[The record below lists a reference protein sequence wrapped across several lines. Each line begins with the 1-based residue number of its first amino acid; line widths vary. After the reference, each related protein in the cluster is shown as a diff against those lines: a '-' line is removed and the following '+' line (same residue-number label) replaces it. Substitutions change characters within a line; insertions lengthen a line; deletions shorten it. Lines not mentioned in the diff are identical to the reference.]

1 MYDLATLL
9 GLTTDLYNITGLLG
23 LIANDL
29 RQWLKNDGVRRGYF
43 SHCSDRW
50 PRLTY
55 NQPITFFVNDSKVMA
70 IAVKIHSFR
79 DDRPCNFSDNLAGI
93 TCLFFTAQIINFEI
107 YLVQDTGTE
116 FCHEKKQYN
125 DAKTKGDKS
134 ITKRQR
140 LYSTWNVG
148 LPKGAVF
155 PLFVFDAVYLYL

>member
-55 NQPITFFVNDSKVMA
+55 NQPITIPITFFVQDSKIMA
-70 IAVKIHSFR
+70 KAVKVHSFS
-79 DDRPCNFSDNLAGI
+79 DDRPCNFSDNLSGI
-93 TCLFFTAQIINFEI
+93 ACLFFTAQIINFEI
-107 YLVQDTGTE
+107 YLVQDSGTE
-116 FCHEKKQYN
+116 FCHEKTQYN
-125 DAKTKGDKS
+125 DVKTKDDKS
-134 ITKRQR
+134 ITKRQ
-140 LYSTWNVG
+140 
-148 LPKGAVF
+148 
-155 PLFVFDAVYLYL
+155 